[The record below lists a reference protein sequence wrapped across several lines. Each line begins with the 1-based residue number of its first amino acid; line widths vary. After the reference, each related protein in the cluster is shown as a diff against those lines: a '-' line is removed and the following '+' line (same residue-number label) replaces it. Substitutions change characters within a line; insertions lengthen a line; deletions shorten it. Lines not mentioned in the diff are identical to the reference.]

1 MRLGGGRHINRFR
14 KGVLTDSHGL
24 EPIFQ
29 QDHAWV
35 NQGDFSGHGGTP
47 SVVIDNFNV
56 GGMAI
61 DPHKANSPLCI
72 DANAMLALPVAF
84 EGFKLVAWW
93 QP

>member
-1 MRLGGGRHINRFR
+1 
-14 KGVLTDSHGL
+14 
-24 EPIFQ
+24 
-29 QDHAWV
+29 
-35 NQGDFSGHGGTP
+35 
-47 SVVIDNFNV
+47 VVIDNFNV
-56 GGMAI
+56 GGMDI